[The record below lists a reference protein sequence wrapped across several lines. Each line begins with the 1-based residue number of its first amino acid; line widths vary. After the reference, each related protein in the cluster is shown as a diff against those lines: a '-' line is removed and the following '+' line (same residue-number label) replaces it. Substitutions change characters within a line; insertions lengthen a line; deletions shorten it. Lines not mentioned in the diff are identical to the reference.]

1 MGARVWSDA
10 DKGKTGTNTEDT
22 EGKEVNPKIKT
33 ETENTDLTDRT
44 DRTDRTDEDEI
55 LVISR
60 LANHAIRR

>member
-10 DKGKTGTNTEDT
+10 DKGKTGTNTE

-44 DRTDRTDEDEI
+44 DRTDEDEI